1 MNRMIILCVILLV
14 QYSLTEAV
22 SFKKY
27 AGEYMHIGIGGRAL
41 AMGGAAVATVNDVTS
56 AYWNPAG
63 LTQAKGFQI
72 EFMHTKQFISS
83 IQQNYL
89 GLSNEYDE
97 NSTIAFSLIYLTVKD
112 IQDSRNAAYITDQ
125 GTTRLDYSKISGFST
140 GDYTFLA
147 SYGRIINDKIAVGI
161 SAKGIYRDYKV
172 EHALGIGFDVGAKYM
187 LIENLTLGAILR
199 DITTTMISWS
209 TGEKELIKPSLRLG
223 ASYNWNISAI
233 DLSVQPAFDINVLFE
248 NRQYAA
254 QKHIGPISFDSFY
267 GLEVGYKSIIAVRAG
282 MDDLNR
288 FNTGIGLQIPVVR
301 FDYTFTSFA
310 SELGDIHRISFHLD
324 FKKIF

>member
-1 MNRMIILCVILLV
+1 MKRIIILCGMLLV

-27 AGEYMHIGIGGRAL
+27 AGEYMHIGIGGRSL

-112 IQDSRNAAYITDQ
+112 IQDSEIPDVP
-125 GTTRLDYSKISGFST
+125 
-140 GDYTFLA
+140 TF
-147 SYGRIINDKIAVGI
+147 VI
-161 SAKGIYRDYKV
+161 SAQDP
-172 EHALGIGFDVGAKYM
+172 ADQP
-187 LIENLTLGAILR
+187 LR
-199 DITTTMISWS
+199 SRFFLTTMDE
-209 TGEKELIKPSLRLG
+209 GLSLGKLVRCALAVSRLLQQPEG
-223 ASYNWNISAI
+223 AL
-233 DLSVQPAFDINVLFE
+233 D
-248 NRQYAA
+248 
-254 QKHIGPISFDSFY
+254 
-267 GLEVGYKSIIAVRAG
+267 
-282 MDDLNR
+282 
-288 FNTGIGLQIPVVR
+288 PVP
-301 FDYTFTSFA
+301 
-310 SELGDIHRISFHLD
+310 
-324 FKKIF
+324 